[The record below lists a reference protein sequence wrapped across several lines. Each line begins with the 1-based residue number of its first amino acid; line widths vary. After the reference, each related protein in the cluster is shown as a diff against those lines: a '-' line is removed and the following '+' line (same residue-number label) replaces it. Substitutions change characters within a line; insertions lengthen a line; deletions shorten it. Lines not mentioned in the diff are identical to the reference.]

1 MLNQE
6 ILKEVDV
13 CHFLLFV
20 DLANASEISV
30 SHNNY
35 YAVSVAVISGI
46 IQYTFCISRSQID
59 ESQKT
64 ENLS

>member
-20 DLANASEISV
+20 DLAK
-30 SHNNY
+30 
-35 YAVSVAVISGI
+35 AVISGI